1 MTWAD
6 GSRFEGEFWLDQRFK
21 GTMYMIDN
29 TIYEGSFENDVF
41 SGFGTIKMIDG
52 TVFSGIFVE
61 GKCPKI
67 GRILTEE

>member
-1 MTWAD
+1 
-6 GSRFEGEFWLDQRFK
+6 
-21 GTMYMIDN
+21 MYMIDN